1 MGVGKDPEALPTTTK
16 LSLRLDEVEAMLC
29 YVSQSVCREKRGRE
43 KQAEMHDSAQH
54 LMPGFLLSFILA
66 THQY

>member
-1 MGVGKDPEALPTTTK
+1 MGESKDPEALPTTTE

-29 YVSQSVCREKRGRE
+29 HVSQSVSRDKRAKR
-43 KQAEMHDSAQH
+43 HDSAQD
-54 LMPGFLLSFILA
+54 LMLGFHSRFILA

>member
-29 YVSQSVCREKRGRE
+29 YVCQLARRE
-43 KQAEMHDSAQH
+43 KQAERHDSAQE
-54 LMPGFLLSFILA
+54 LMPGLLLRFILA
-66 THQY
+66 IHQY